1 VRFITAAV
9 LDGYRRNKDKSVTVR
24 FITQEKTSAEIA
36 AIDELVDAY
45 GYLVFQE
52 NEHST
57 QELRD
62 LESLKTDFD
71 APKSK
76 SQRLRGVLYRVWEK
90 EGEGQEFESWYNQK
104 MEAIIQHFK
113 NRL

>member
-45 GYLVFQE
+45 GYVVFQE

-76 SQRLRGVLYRVWEK
+76 SQRLRGVLYRAWEK